1 MSVRR
6 NAIFVPFLRLIF
18 FSWPGVE
25 LLMGACV
32 GNLFFYFFPHALE
45 SVFFPIMWEEAW
57 SPEVESAGRC
67 FGFQSNDCG
76 FT

>member
-1 MSVRR
+1 
-6 NAIFVPFLRLIF
+6 
-18 FSWPGVE
+18 
-25 LLMGACV
+25 MGACV